1 MTTSASAARGSSLVR
16 PFRGVSAAE
25 RQRIRRAAL
34 IAAGLELFGTRGIAG
49 VTIGEVCD
57 EARLNKRYFYESFDS
72 IDDLVNAVVEQVI
85 SELTDGIVPVISHDG
100 WRNPR
105 PAISYMVNALMQ
117 DPRVTRLLVI
127 ETHSGALTHHRQQ
140 FVTLAVETWL
150 TADAD
155 HTDDPEELA
164 ARRLL
169 AYAFVGAA
177 GEVVIAWLSGYLD
190 LTPEQVIDRLVLLFE
205 RIAPQS

>member
-1 MTTSASAARGSSLVR
+1 M
-16 PFRGVSAAE
+16 SAAE
-25 RQRIRRAAL
+25 RQRIRRTAL
-34 IAAGLELFGTRGIAG
+34 LGAGLELFGTRGIAG

-72 IDDLVNAVVEQVI
+72 IGTLVNAVVEQVI
-85 SELTDGIVPVISHDG
+85 SDLTVGIVPVISHDG

-105 PAISYMVNALMQ
+105 PAISYMVNALTQ
-117 DPRVTRLLVI
+117 DPRLTRLLVI

-155 HTDDPEELA
+155 HTDNPEELA

-190 LTPEQVIDRLVLLFE
+190 LIPEKVVDHLVLLFE